1 MEVPRIQMLDM
12 LHMCVKVFDYLQ
24 VLHFKHFLFE
34 TDCVPQCLPC
44 QTHLKL
50 GLRQQFFQSMSYNS
64 SVMLYFLYAKILFYD
79 YTSFLD
85 ATFKLSR

>member
-50 GLRQQFFQSMSYNS
+50 GL
-64 SVMLYFLYAKILFYD
+64 
-79 YTSFLD
+79 
-85 ATFKLSR
+85 